1 MSIFLDLKIL
11 NRYVKYV
18 FHAWIRTYVCK
29 RYQFLNISKLFIII
43 TLVGKLSYIISQ
55 WAKIRK
61 EIAIQLLAIYTTVCF
76 KIQNLWLF
84 KIFSKTEHPNSSSK
98 VKRIYEVKKRCQKA
112 SIYINKS
119 CNQGQLID
127 TYYIMIIYYCIFPHF
142 QSHMYSLLRLMMSN
156 GFWYLTLFPKIN
168 IAQFRYMNL

>member
-1 MSIFLDLKIL
+1 MKWSSSQFFNYNFFTRIRLKTRNVNFSGSKNIE
-11 NRYVKYV
+11 YVLIKYV

-61 EIAIQLLAIYTTVCF
+61 KFAIELLAIYTTVCF
-76 KIQNLWLF
+76 KIENLWLF
-84 KIFSKTEHPNSSSK
+84 KIFSKTEHPNSSSE

-112 SIYINKS
+112 SI
-119 CNQGQLID
+119 
-127 TYYIMIIYYCIFPHF
+127 
-142 QSHMYSLLRLMMSN
+142 
-156 GFWYLTLFPKIN
+156 
-168 IAQFRYMNL
+168 

>member
-76 KIQNLWLF
+76 KIKNLWLF
-84 KIFSKTEHPNSSSK
+84 TQAPNQRLQVHPLFFWSRSLVVLNKSRILILHPHFSGSFDANGYSEGTCIMCHDASSK
-98 VKRIYEVKKRCQKA
+98 P
-112 SIYINKS
+112 
-119 CNQGQLID
+119 GQV
-127 TYYIMIIYYCIFPHF
+127 
-142 QSHMYSLLRLMMSN
+142 
-156 GFWYLTLFPKIN
+156 
-168 IAQFRYMNL
+168 